1 MTSIESIAAR
11 LNLHR
16 AGREWRGSCPA
27 CGYNKDAFT
36 LSATRAGRVMGFC
49 ASCRDQP
56 AIRAALGA
64 ATPPSRTNDP
74 RDDAKPA
81 EARAKAA
88 ERALK
93 LWAGSETIRPG
104 DPVHQYLTRRGLAAL
119 TSSTVLRYRR
129 DTPHPSGGGS
139 HPAMIALAQDAAG
152 SPVAIHRTY
161 LTFDGRKAVLDPPK
175 ASLGP
180 IFGAAIRLSPP
191 GGDLVIGE
199 GIETAASAGLI
210 LGKPAWAGVA
220 AGNIRSKLDL
230 PPSVRSIIIAADNDA
245 PGIEAAEA
253 AARRWQGEGRAARI
267 VKPNLPGA
275 DFADVLMQR
284 EGVKQ

>member
-1 MTSIESIAAR
+1 MPSIESTAAR

-16 AGREWRGSCPA
+16 AGRAWRGSCPA
-27 CGYNKDAFT
+27 CGYGSDAFS
-36 LSATRAGRVMGFC
+36 LSAGRNGRLIGWCV
-49 ASCRDQP
+49 SCLDKDE
-56 AIRAALGA
+56 IRSALGPDA
-64 ATPPSRTNDP
+64 PPSRTEHP
-74 RDDAKPA
+74 SAAAQAA
-81 EARAKAA
+81 EDRFKAA

-93 LWAGSETIRPG
+93 IWAGSETIRAG
-104 DPVHQYLTRRGLAAL
+104 DPVHLYLTRRGLAAL
-119 TSSTVLRYRR
+119 ASSTVLRYRR
-129 DTPHPSGGGS
+129 DTPHPAGGTC
-139 HPAMIALAQDAAG
+139 PAMIALAQDAAG
-152 SPVAIHRTY
+152 SLVAIHRSY
-161 LTFDGRKAVLDPPK
+161 LTLEGRKADLTPQK

-180 IFGAAIRLSPP
+180 IFGAAIRLSPL

-220 AGNIRSKLDL
+220 AGNIRRKLDL

-284 EGVKQ
+284 GGVKQ